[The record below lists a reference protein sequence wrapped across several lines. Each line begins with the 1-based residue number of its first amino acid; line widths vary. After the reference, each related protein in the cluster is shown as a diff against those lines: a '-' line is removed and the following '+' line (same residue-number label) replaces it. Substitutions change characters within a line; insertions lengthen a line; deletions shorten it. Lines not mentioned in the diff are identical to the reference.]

1 MGQTNAFSS
10 QGRCSGGGAPACR
23 DNNIAERGLK
33 KSILHRK
40 NSLFFRNQRG
50 ADVGDLFTSII
61 HTCELNETNPFN
73 YMTTLLQ
80 NAKEFEQAPADWM
93 PWTYRATISA
103 QGK

>member
-1 MGQTNAFSS
+1 M
-10 QGRCSGGGAPACR
+10 
-23 DNNIAERGLK
+23 
-33 KSILHRK
+33 
-40 NSLFFRNQRG
+40 
-50 ADVGDLFTSII
+50 GDLFTSII
-61 HTCELNETNPFN
+61 HTCELNEINPFN